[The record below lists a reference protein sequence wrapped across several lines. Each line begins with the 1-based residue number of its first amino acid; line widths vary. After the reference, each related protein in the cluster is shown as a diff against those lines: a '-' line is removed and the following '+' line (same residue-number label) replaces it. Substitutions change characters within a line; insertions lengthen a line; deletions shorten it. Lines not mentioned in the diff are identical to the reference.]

1 MILQVQ
7 QINKEPYAAEFVLK
21 QQNEEVGSIFCKG
34 DIRTVWVET
43 TIDFFGHL
51 YSLSHNGVRGI
62 FKRPIGKEYRIFN
75 TFVDDIQTGYICGDE
90 KENIL
95 NVYNDKRN
103 YPVSL
108 VSCKGDGFL
117 YPVYHQDKQI
127 ALIVQEEN
135 TENNWFNFVL
145 HTQEDTDMSLLLLIM
160 GYIYT
165 CFCYRTGPLE
175 MNNMGSTSI
184 SNDPRFLATLTPQS
198 NYAS

>member
-7 QINKEPYAAEFVLK
+7 QINKEPYSAEFVLK
-21 QQNEEVGSIFCKG
+21 RQNEEVGSIFCKG

-51 YSLSHNGVRGI
+51 YGLSHNGVRGI

-95 NVYNDKRN
+95 NVYIEQKN
-103 YPVSL
+103 YTVSS
-108 VSCKGDGFL
+108 VSCKGDGVL

-127 ALIVQEEN
+127 ALIVQEE
-135 TENNWFNFVL
+135 TAENNLFNFVL

-165 CFCYRTGPLE
+165 CFCYRTGSLE
-175 MNNMGSTSI
+175 MNNAGSTSI
-184 SNDPRFLATLTPQS
+184 SNDPRFLATLTAQS
-198 NYAS
+198 NYAH